1 MSGPGGGSGF
11 KGSSTE
17 TPSQTVGDG
26 GFYIK
31 DQGSADAN
39 KAGYGQLWIKTGV
52 DAAPNDLYFVNED
65 GQQVRITNGSSIAA
79 AAEPQSMHTILILVT
94 TMFQFQPRLETLL

>member
-11 KGSSTE
+11 KGSSTD

-39 KAGYGQLWIKTGV
+39 KAGYGQLWIKTGS
-52 DAAPNDLYFVNED
+52 PNDLYFVNED
-65 GQQVRITNGSSIAA
+65 GQAVRITNGSSIAA
-79 AAEPQSMHTILILVT
+79 AAGGSVKANEINPGAVSYTHLTLPT
-94 TMFQFQPRLETLL
+94 TPYV